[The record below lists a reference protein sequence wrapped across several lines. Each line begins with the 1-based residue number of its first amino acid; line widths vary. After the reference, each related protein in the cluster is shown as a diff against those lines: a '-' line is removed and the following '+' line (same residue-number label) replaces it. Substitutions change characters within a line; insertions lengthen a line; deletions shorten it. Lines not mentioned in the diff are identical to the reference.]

1 MRTAQQIVERSLH
14 AFDGRI
20 AIIDGSA
27 SLSFELLR
35 QRTAKLAN
43 ALLNAVEWGSN
54 CTAATLLPNDYRF
67 IEVDLA
73 CMRAGVARVGIS
85 PRLAADECQYILAH
99 ANSSVLVTTWEL
111 YERIDANQLAAL
123 KQVWLIGESPTKPLH
138 HTGRE
143 RAYDDVL
150 ALANTSLNAPVVG
163 ADHPAY
169 IFYTSGT
176 TGRPK
181 GALHTHGSRVA
192 AMINMLAS
200 ELNAD
205 GRSTMVHCAP
215 VTHGSGSKVLAFLA
229 MGARNLVLPRFDPVS
244 LARAVSENSATHSF
258 MVPTMLQSLLDEGPS
273 VVQSLRSMRQISFGG
288 APISAPLFARAVHEL
303 GPILTQVYGSC
314 EAPHP
319 ITVLTPTDYSDSA
332 ESLMLGT
339 SAGRPSYATEV
350 KIVGSDGSSLA
361 TGNEGELC
369 VRGAHLMAGYWQ
381 DASATAAVMSD
392 DGWYSTGDIATIDE
406 RDCVWLR
413 DRKRDL
419 IITGGLNVYPS
430 EVERVLSEHENV
442 REVAVVGRPDERWGE
457 SIVAFIAQRIPGNA
471 TESELIAWVG
481 SRLAGYKKPREIV
494 FLPDL
499 PKGSTN
505 KILKRELKAQLWKH
519 HERKI
524 N

>member
-1 MRTAQQIVERSLH
+1 
-14 AFDGRI
+14 
-20 AIIDGSA
+20 
-27 SLSFELLR
+27 
-35 QRTAKLAN
+35 
-43 ALLNAVEWGSN
+43 
-54 CTAATLLPNDYRF
+54 
-67 IEVDLA
+67 
-73 CMRAGVARVGIS
+73 
-85 PRLAADECQYILAH
+85 
-99 ANSSVLVTTWEL
+99 VTTSEL

-123 KQVWLIGESPTKPLH
+123 KQVWLIDESPAKPLRQA
-138 HTGRE
+138 GRE

-150 ALANTSLNAPVVG
+150 ASANSSLSAPTVG
-163 ADHPAY
+163 PDHPAY

-192 AMINMLAS
+192 SMINMLAS
-200 ELNAD
+200 ELKAD

-215 VTHGSGSKVLAFLA
+215 VTHGSGSKILAFLA
-229 MGARNLVLPRFDPVS
+229 MGALNLVLPRFDPAS

-258 MVPTMLQSLLDEGPS
+258 MVPTMLQLLLDGGPS

-288 APISAPLFARAVHEL
+288 APISATLFARAVDEF
-303 GPILTQVYGSC
+303 GPNLTQVYGSC

-319 ITVLTPTDYSDSA
+319 ITVLTPTDYFGTD
-332 ESLMLGT
+332 ESLLLGT
-339 SAGRPSYATEV
+339 SAGRPSHATEI
-350 KIVGSDGSSLA
+350 KIVDSDGSSVP
-361 TGNEGELC
+361 TGKEGELC
-369 VRGAHLMAGYWQ
+369 VRGEHLMAGYWQ
-381 DASATAAVMSD
+381 DTAATTAVMGN
-392 DGWYSTGDIATIDE
+392 DGWYSTGDIATID
-406 RDCVWLR
+406 DHGCVWLR

-457 SIVAFIAQRIPGNA
+457 SIVAFIAQRVPGNT

-481 SRLAGYKKPREIV
+481 SRLAGYKKPREVV
-494 FLPDL
+494 FLADL